1 MTNMIESKTSRR
13 TVSIIS
19 NIILGIFAA
28 LCIIPIV
35 AIVSISLSNQAD
47 IVEHGYK
54 LIPMNIDF
62 TAYEYLFKAPG
73 QIINA
78 YGVSIFVTLVG
89 TIFSISVVALIAY
102 PLSRADFG
110 YKKQISFIVFFTLL
124 FNGGM
129 VPLYIIVSTVLGIKD
144 TTLALILPYA
154 ANAWHILLLRTFFQK
169 IPYSLIESAKIDGAS
184 EIKTFFSIVLPLS
197 KPGLA
202 TIGLFILLLY
212 WNDWWLSLLFIESQ
226 DLVPLQYM
234 MYRIMKEIQ
243 YLTSDLKSSQ
253 VTVDLTKLPNE
264 SLRMA
269 LAVIAAGP
277 MLFVFPFFQ
286 KYFVKGLTVGSIKE

>member
-1 MTNMIESKTSRR
+1 MIESKTSRR

>member
-1 MTNMIESKTSRR
+1 MIENRSSRAVVNL
-13 TVSIIS
+13 TA
-19 NIILGIFAA
+19 NTILGIFAI

-35 AIVSISLSNQAD
+35 AIISISLSNQGD
-47 IVEHGYK
+47 IVEQGYR
-54 LIPMNIDF
+54 LIPISIDF
-62 TAYEYLFKAPG
+62 KAYEYLFKAPK

-89 TIFSISVVALIAY
+89 TLFSLAVVSLIAY
-102 PLSRADFG
+102 PLSRKDFA
-110 YKKQISFIVFFTLL
+110 YKKQVSFIVFFTLL

-129 VPLYIIVSTVLGIKD
+129 VPLYIVVTTVLGLKD
-144 TTLALILPYA
+144 SVLALILPYA

-169 IPYSLIESAKIDGAS
+169 IPHSLIESAKIDGAS
-184 EIKTFFSIVLPLS
+184 EIRTFWSIILPLS

-212 WNDWWLSLLFIESQ
+212 WNDWWLSLLFVESQ
-226 DLVPLQYM
+226 ELVPLQYM

-243 YLTSDLKSSQ
+243 FLTSDLSSSSINI
-253 VTVDLTKLPNE
+253 DRTKLPNE

-269 LAVIAAGP
+269 LCIVAAGP

>member
-1 MTNMIESKTSRR
+1 MIESKSSRAL
-13 TVSIIS
+13 V
-19 NIILGIFAA
+19 NITANTILGIFAF
-28 LCIIPIV
+28 LCIIPIIAV
-35 AIVSISLSNQAD
+35 ISISLSNQGE
-47 IVEHGYK
+47 IIEHGYK
-54 LIPMNIDF
+54 LIPKSIDF
-62 TAYEYLFKAPG
+62 KAYEYLFKAPK
-73 QIINA
+73 QILSA
-78 YGVSIFVTLVG
+78 YGVSIFVTVIG
-89 TIFSISVVALIAY
+89 TVFSLGVVSLIAY
-102 PLSRADFG
+102 PLSRKDFA
-110 YKKQISFIVFFTLL
+110 YKKPIAFIVFFTLL

-129 VPLYIIVSTVLGIKD
+129 VPLYIVVTTVLGIKD
-144 TTLALILPYA
+144 TVWALILPYA

-184 EIKTFFSIVLPLS
+184 EIRTFWSIVLPLS

-212 WNDWWLSLLFIESQ
+212 WNDWWLSLLFVESQ
-226 DLVPLQYM
+226 ELVPLQYM

-243 YLTSDLKSSQ
+243 FLTSDLSSSSINIDRTQ
-253 VTVDLTKLPNE
+253 LPNE

-269 LAVIAAGP
+269 LCIVAAGP

>member
-1 MTNMIESKTSRR
+1 
-13 TVSIIS
+13 
-19 NIILGIFAA
+19 
-28 LCIIPIV
+28 
-35 AIVSISLSNQAD
+35 
-47 IVEHGYK
+47 
-54 LIPMNIDF
+54 
-62 TAYEYLFKAPG
+62 
-73 QIINA
+73 
-78 YGVSIFVTLVG
+78 
-89 TIFSISVVALIAY
+89 
-102 PLSRADFG
+102 
-110 YKKQISFIVFFTLL
+110 
-124 FNGGM
+124 M
-129 VPLYIIVSTVLGIKD
+129 VPLYIVVSTVLGIKD
-144 TTLALILPYA
+144 TVWALILPYA

-184 EIKTFFSIVLPLS
+184 EIRTFWSIVLPLS

-226 DLVPLQYM
+226 ELVPLQYM

-243 YLTSDLKSSQ
+243 FLTSDLSSSS
-253 VTVDLTKLPNE
+253 VKIDITKLPNE

-269 LAVIAAGP
+269 LCIVAAGP

>member
-1 MTNMIESKTSRR
+1 MIENRSSRAVVNL
-13 TVSIIS
+13 TA
-19 NIILGIFAA
+19 NTILGIFAI

-35 AIVSISLSNQAD
+35 AIISISLSNQGD
-47 IVEHGYK
+47 IVEQGYR
-54 LIPMNIDF
+54 LIPISIDF
-62 TAYEYLFKAPG
+62 KAYEYLFKAPK

-89 TIFSISVVALIAY
+89 TLFSLAVVSLIAY
-102 PLSRADFG
+102 PLSRKDFA
-110 YKKQISFIVFFTLL
+110 YKKQVSFIVFFTLL

-129 VPLYIIVSTVLGIKD
+129 VPLYIVVTTVLGLKD
-144 TTLALILPYA
+144 SVLALILPYA

-169 IPYSLIESAKIDGAS
+169 IPHSLIESAKIDGAS
-184 EIKTFFSIVLPLS
+184 EIRTFWSIVLPLS

-202 TIGLFILLLY
+202 TIGLFILLMY
-212 WNDWWLSLLFIESQ
+212 WNDWWLSLLFVESQ
-226 DLVPLQYM
+226 ELVPLQYM

-243 YLTSDLKSSQ
+243 FLTSDLSSSSINI
-253 VTVDLTKLPNE
+253 DRTKLPNE

-269 LAVIAAGP
+269 LCIVAAGP